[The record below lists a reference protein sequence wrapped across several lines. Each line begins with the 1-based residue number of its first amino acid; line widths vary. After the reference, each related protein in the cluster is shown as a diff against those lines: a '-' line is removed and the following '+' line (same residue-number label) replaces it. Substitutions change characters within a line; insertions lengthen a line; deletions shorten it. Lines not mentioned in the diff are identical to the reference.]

1 MLKSNPILILN
12 YLSSSPQGDFVVK
25 SQRVNEIIL
34 LLKRKNVVSIKELK
48 DKFKISE
55 MTARRDLAVL
65 ARDRVIELIPGGAI
79 FKSPHDPES
88 EDEDRYLVAR
98 EENVRTV
105 EKLKVGQRA
114 ALLIAPGDT
123 IIIDIGSTTE
133 YIAKFIREDIPVT
146 TLCFTLNA
154 LVELYRKKS
163 CTIIFAGGYFHDET
177 MMFESPEGIEL
188 ISRTRADK
196 VFVSAAGVHPE
207 LGVTTVYPH
216 ELQTKRAIMSS
227 ARQRILVVDSAKFGK
242 TKSVY
247 FADLKSFHTVIT
259 NSDIPEDF
267 RRWILD
273 QGIELITA

>member
-1 MLKSNPILILN
+1 V
-12 YLSSSPQGDFVVK
+12 DK
-25 SQRVNEIIL
+25 SQRVNEIIML
-34 LLKRKNVVSIKELK
+34 LRRKNVVSIRELK
-48 DKFKISE
+48 DKFQISE
-55 MTARRDLAVL
+55 MTARRDLSIL
-65 ARDRVIELIPGGAI
+65 AQDSVIELIPGGAI
-79 FKSPHDPES
+79 FKSHTPES
-88 EDEDRYLVAR
+88 EDQEEYFVSQ

-114 ALLIAPGDT
+114 ALLIEPDDT

-133 YIAKFIREDIPVT
+133 YIAKFIREDVPVT
-146 TLCFTLNA
+146 ILCYTLNV
-154 LVELYRKKS
+154 LFELYRKKN

-216 ELQTKRAIMSS
+216 ELQTKRTILGS
-227 ARQRILVVDSAKFGK
+227 AKKRILVVDSAKFGK

-247 FADLKSFHTVIT
+247 FADLKSFHAVIT
-259 NSDIPEDF
+259 NSDIPENF
-267 RRWILD
+267 RRSIVD
-273 QGIELITA
+273 QGIELITV